1 VVEPMRRVAKLG
13 IWIGALLLGA
23 LVPASLAAALAHTVT
38 VLPVAFVITLG
49 HATILGLPAL
59 LIYRAARWTR
69 LSAAIAGGLIIGMIP
84 GGLLFWPV
92 RLSLRST
99 ASVDGIPTL
108 INGTPTAA
116 GWFQYVELL
125 GTLGGY
131 GALGAFVFWLALRLS
146 GALKKAERGSSQPD
160 LGSHGAGIWLAGVT
174 IAASLAVAAIPI
186 ITKDR
191 SCHSPFRDGPTS
203 LIPKMQVNLDIEM
216 GEWPK
221 LTRVLEDFA
230 ASHGMSFRNS
240 NQSDPNVLESLDLSL
255 CNEQG
260 LLITA
265 NDHRW
270 ATQGYAPDHGGLE
283 SSRESLR
290 SDGGRQL
297 ATPES

>member
-1 VVEPMRRVAKLG
+1 MRRVAKLG

-99 ASVDGIPTL
+99 ASVDSIPTL

-174 IAASLAVAAIPI
+174 IALRSPSLQFPSSQKIVAAIAPSG
-186 ITKDR
+186 TA
-191 SCHSPFRDGPTS
+191 PFR
-203 LIPKMQVNLDIEM
+203 
-216 GEWPK
+216 
-221 LTRVLEDFA
+221 
-230 ASHGMSFRNS
+230 
-240 NQSDPNVLESLDLSL
+240 
-255 CNEQG
+255 
-260 LLITA
+260 
-265 NDHRW
+265 
-270 ATQGYAPDHGGLE
+270 
-283 SSRESLR
+283 
-290 SDGGRQL
+290 
-297 ATPES
+297 

>member
-1 VVEPMRRVAKLG
+1 
-13 IWIGALLLGA
+13 
-23 LVPASLAAALAHTVT
+23 
-38 VLPVAFVITLG
+38 
-49 HATILGLPAL
+49 
-59 LIYRAARWTR
+59 
-69 LSAAIAGGLIIGMIP
+69 
-84 GGLLFWPV
+84 
-92 RLSLRST
+92 
-99 ASVDGIPTL
+99 
-108 INGTPTAA
+108 
-116 GWFQYVELL
+116 
-125 GTLGGY
+125 
-131 GALGAFVFWLALRLS
+131 
-146 GALKKAERGSSQPD
+146 
-160 LGSHGAGIWLAGVT
+160 
-174 IAASLAVAAIPI
+174 
-186 ITKDR
+186 
-191 SCHSPFRDGPTS
+191 
-203 LIPKMQVNLDIEM
+203 M

>member
-1 VVEPMRRVAKLG
+1 MVEPMRRVAKLG

-116 GWFQYVELL
+116 GWFSPSSRK
-125 GTLGGY
+125 Y
-131 GALGAFVFWLALRLS
+131 GEGMHEARSLS
-146 GALKKAERGSSQPD
+146 SSRHNLPYD
-160 LGSHGAGIWLAGVT
+160 T
-174 IAASLAVAAIPI
+174 
-186 ITKDR
+186 R
-191 SCHSPFRDGPTS
+191 
-203 LIPKMQVNLDIEM
+203 IPK
-216 GEWPK
+216 
-221 LTRVLEDFA
+221 
-230 ASHGMSFRNS
+230 ASFDCICAG
-240 NQSDPNVLESLDLSL
+240 
-255 CNEQG
+255 
-260 LLITA
+260 
-265 NDHRW
+265 
-270 ATQGYAPDHGGLE
+270 
-283 SSRESLR
+283 
-290 SDGGRQL
+290 
-297 ATPES
+297 